1 MVRAILNRDSLGHM
15 QAFLYYSEALPLA
28 WEEVSAVAV
37 VLVVDFGFVV
47 GWDSCPHHLTINVY
61 RGKE

>member
-1 MVRAILNRDSLGHM
+1 M
-15 QAFLYYSEALPLA
+15 QAFLYYSEALPLE

-47 GWDSCPHHLTINVY
+47 G
-61 RGKE
+61 

>member
-1 MVRAILNRDSLGHM
+1 M